1 MPMKNYLSSAVMVIS
16 LTRQAATIPSVVLP
30 FPIWQLKMQGVEA
43 GSCFR
48 DSTMVSMYSVGIWT
62 NQSSVFIVIT

>member
-1 MPMKNYLSSAVMVIS
+1 MKSEYLSSAVIVIS

-62 NQSSVFIVIT
+62 NQSSVL